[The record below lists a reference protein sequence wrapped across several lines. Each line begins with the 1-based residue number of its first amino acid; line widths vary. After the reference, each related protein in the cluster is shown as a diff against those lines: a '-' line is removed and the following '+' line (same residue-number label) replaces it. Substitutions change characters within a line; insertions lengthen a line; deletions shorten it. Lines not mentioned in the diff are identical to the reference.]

1 MIIVKTII
9 VNLLKK
15 EWLSL
20 FNSKYSTFNQYK
32 EIINKCLLDIDE
44 DNFIEEIRIYSSII
58 KILIS
63 NYDRTHLFFIS
74 CGVNSQNIDIIE
86 IY

>member
-15 EWLSL
+15 EWLSS
-20 FNSKYSTFNQYK
+20 FSKYSTFNQYK
-32 EIINKCLLDIDE
+32 EIINKCLLDIDD

-58 KILIS
+58 KILVS

-74 CGVNSQNIDIIE
+74 CGVNNQNIDIIE

>member
-15 EWLSL
+15 EWLLS
-20 FNSKYSTFNQYK
+20 FSKYSTFNQYK
-32 EIINKCLLDIDE
+32 EIINKCLLDIDD

-58 KILIS
+58 KILVS

-74 CGVNSQNIDIIE
+74 CGVNNQNIDIIE

>member
-1 MIIVKTII
+1 MIVVKTII

-15 EWLSL
+15 EWLLS
-20 FNSKYSTFNQYK
+20 FSKYSTFNQYK
-32 EIINKCLLDIDE
+32 EIINKCLLDIDD

-58 KILIS
+58 KILVS

-74 CGVNSQNIDIIE
+74 CGVNNQNIDITE

>member
-15 EWLSL
+15 EWLSS
-20 FNSKYSTFNQYK
+20 FSKYSTFNQYK
-32 EIINKCLLDIDE
+32 EIINKCLLNIDD

-58 KILIS
+58 KILVS

-74 CGVNSQNIDIIE
+74 CGVNNQNIDIIE

>member
-15 EWLSL
+15 EWLLS
-20 FNSKYSTFNQYK
+20 FSKYSTFNQYK
-32 EIINKCLLDIDE
+32 EIINKCLLSIDD

-58 KILIS
+58 KILVS

-74 CGVNSQNIDIIE
+74 CGVNNQNIDIIE
-86 IY
+86 IYW

>member
-1 MIIVKTII
+1 MIIVTTIV

-20 FNSKYSTFNQYK
+20 FNSKYDTFNQYK

-44 DNFIEEIRIYSSII
+44 DNFIEEIRIYSSI
-58 KILIS
+58 
-63 NYDRTHLFFIS
+63 N
-74 CGVNSQNIDIIE
+74 
-86 IY
+86 

>member
-15 EWLSL
+15 EWLSS
-20 FNSKYSTFNQYK
+20 FSKYSTFNQYK

-58 KILIS
+58 KILVS
-63 NYDRTHLFFIS
+63 NCDRTHLFFIS
-74 CGVNSQNIDIIE
+74 CGVDNQNIDIVE

>member
-15 EWLSL
+15 EWLSS
-20 FNSKYSTFNQYK
+20 FSKYSTFNQYK
-32 EIINKCLLDIDE
+32 EIINKCLLDIDD

-58 KILIS
+58 KILVS

-74 CGVNSQNIDIIE
+74 CGVNNQNIDIVE

>member
-1 MIIVKTII
+1 MIVVKTII

-15 EWLSL
+15 EWLLS
-20 FNSKYSTFNQYK
+20 FSKYSTFNQYK
-32 EIINKCLLDIDE
+32 EIINKCLLDIDD

-58 KILIS
+58 KILVS

-74 CGVNSQNIDIIE
+74 CGVDNQNIDIIE

>member
-15 EWLSL
+15 EWLLS
-20 FNSKYSTFNQYK
+20 FSKYSTFNQYK
-32 EIINKCLLDIDE
+32 EIINKCLLDIDD

-58 KILIS
+58 KILVS

-74 CGVNSQNIDIIE
+74 CGVNNQNIDITE

>member
-15 EWLSL
+15 KWLLS
-20 FNSKYSTFNQYK
+20 FSKYSTFNQYK

-58 KILIS
+58 KILVS

-74 CGVNSQNIDIIE
+74 CGVDNQNIDIIE

>member
-15 EWLSL
+15 EWLLS
-20 FNSKYSTFNQYK
+20 FSKYSTFNQYK
-32 EIINKCLLDIDE
+32 EIINKCLLSIDD

-58 KILIS
+58 KILVS

-74 CGVNSQNIDIIE
+74 CGVNNQNIDIIE

>member
-1 MIIVKTII
+1 MIIVKTIV

-15 EWLSL
+15 EWLLS
-20 FNSKYSTFNQYK
+20 FSKYSTFNQYR
-32 EIINKCLLDIDE
+32 EIINKCLLNIDD

-58 KILIS
+58 KILVS

-74 CGVNSQNIDIIE
+74 CGVNNQNIDIIE

>member
-15 EWLSL
+15 EWLSS
-20 FNSKYSTFNQYK
+20 FSKYSTFNQYK

-58 KILIS
+58 KILVS

-74 CGVNSQNIDIIE
+74 CGVNNQNIDIIE

>member
-1 MIIVKTII
+1 MIVVKTII

-15 EWLSL
+15 EWLSS
-20 FNSKYSTFNQYK
+20 FSKYSTFNQYK

-58 KILIS
+58 KILVS

-74 CGVNSQNIDIIE
+74 CGVNNQNIDIIE

>member
-15 EWLSL
+15 EWLLS
-20 FNSKYSTFNQYK
+20 FSKYSTFNQYK
-32 EIINKCLLDIDE
+32 EIINKCLLSIDD
-44 DNFIEEIRIYSSII
+44 DNFIEEIRLYSSII
-58 KILIS
+58 KILVS

-74 CGVNSQNIDIIE
+74 CGVNNQNIDIIE

>member
-1 MIIVKTII
+1 MIVVKTII

-15 EWLSL
+15 EWLSS
-20 FNSKYSTFNQYK
+20 FSKYSTFNQYK

-58 KILIS
+58 KILVS

>member
-15 EWLSL
+15 EWLLS
-20 FNSKYSTFNQYK
+20 FSKYSTFNQYK
-32 EIINKCLLDIDE
+32 EIINKCLLDIDD

-58 KILIS
+58 KILVS

-74 CGVNSQNIDIIE
+74 CGVDNQNIDIIE

>member
-15 EWLSL
+15 EWLLS
-20 FNSKYSTFNQYK
+20 FSKYSTFNQYK
-32 EIINKCLLDIDE
+32 EIINKCLLNIDD

-58 KILIS
+58 KILVS

-74 CGVNSQNIDIIE
+74 CGVNNQNIDIIE

>member
-1 MIIVKTII
+1 MIIVTTII

-15 EWLSL
+15 EWLLS
-20 FNSKYSTFNQYK
+20 FSKYSTFNQYK

-58 KILIS
+58 KILVS

-74 CGVNSQNIDIIE
+74 CGVNNQNIDIIE

>member
-15 EWLSL
+15 EWLSS
-20 FNSKYSTFNQYK
+20 FSKYSTINQYK
-32 EIINKCLLDIDE
+32 EIINKCLLDIDD

-58 KILIS
+58 KILVS

-74 CGVNSQNIDIIE
+74 CGVNNQNIDIIE

>member
-1 MIIVKTII
+1 MIIVKTIV

-15 EWLSL
+15 EWLLS
-20 FNSKYSTFNQYK
+20 FSKYSTFNQYK
-32 EIINKCLLDIDE
+32 EIINKCLLNIDD

-58 KILIS
+58 KILVS

-74 CGVNSQNIDIIE
+74 CGVNNQNIDIIE

>member
-15 EWLSL
+15 EWLLS
-20 FNSKYSTFNQYK
+20 FSKYSTFNQYK

-58 KILIS
+58 KILVS

-74 CGVNSQNIDIIE
+74 CGVDNQNIDIIE

>member
-15 EWLSL
+15 EWLSS
-20 FNSKYSTFNQYK
+20 FSKYSTFNQYK

-58 KILIS
+58 KILVS

-74 CGVNSQNIDIIE
+74 CGVNNQNINIIE

>member
-1 MIIVKTII
+1 MIVVKTII

-15 EWLSL
+15 EWLLS
-20 FNSKYSTFNQYK
+20 FSKYSTFNQYK

-58 KILIS
+58 KILVS

-74 CGVNSQNIDIIE
+74 CGINNQNIDIIE

>member
-1 MIIVKTII
+1 MIIVTTII
-9 VNLLKK
+9 INLLKK
-15 EWLSL
+15 EWLLS
-20 FNSKYSTFNQYK
+20 FSKYSTFNQYK
-32 EIINKCLLDIDE
+32 EIINKCLLNIDE

-58 KILIS
+58 KILVS

-74 CGVNSQNIDIIE
+74 CGVNNQNIDIIE

>member
-15 EWLSL
+15 EWLLS
-20 FNSKYSTFNQYK
+20 FSKYSTFNQYK
-32 EIINKCLLDIDE
+32 EIINKCLLSIDD

-58 KILIS
+58 KILVS

-74 CGVNSQNIDIIE
+74 CGVDNQNIDIIE

>member
-1 MIIVKTII
+1 MIIVKTIV

-15 EWLSL
+15 EWLSS
-20 FNSKYSTFNQYK
+20 FSKYSTFNQYK
-32 EIINKCLLDIDE
+32 EIINKCLLDIDD

-58 KILIS
+58 KILVS

-74 CGVNSQNIDIIE
+74 CGVDNQNIDIIE

>member
-15 EWLSL
+15 EWLSS
-20 FNSKYSTFNQYK
+20 FSKYDTFNQYK
-32 EIINKCLLDIDE
+32 EIINKCLLSIDD

-58 KILIS
+58 KILVS

>member
-15 EWLSL
+15 EWLLS
-20 FNSKYSTFNQYK
+20 FSKYDTFNQYK

-58 KILIS
+58 KILVS

-74 CGVNSQNIDIIE
+74 CGVNNQNIDIIE

>member
-15 EWLSL
+15 EWLSS
-20 FNSKYSTFNQYK
+20 FSKYSTFNQYK
-32 EIINKCLLDIDE
+32 EIINKCLLSIDD

-58 KILIS
+58 KILVS

>member
-15 EWLSL
+15 EWLSS
-20 FNSKYSTFNQYK
+20 FSKYSTFNQYK

-86 IY
+86 IYW

>member
-15 EWLSL
+15 EWLLS
-20 FNSKYSTFNQYK
+20 FSKYSTFNQYK
-32 EIINKCLLDIDE
+32 EIINKCLLNIDE

-58 KILIS
+58 KILVS

-74 CGVNSQNIDIIE
+74 CGVNNQNIDIIE

>member
-15 EWLSL
+15 EWLLS
-20 FNSKYSTFNQYK
+20 FSKYSTFNQYK

-58 KILIS
+58 KILVS

>member
-15 EWLSL
+15 EWLLS
-20 FNSKYSTFNQYK
+20 FSKYSTFNQYK

-58 KILIS
+58 KILVS

-74 CGVNSQNIDIIE
+74 CGVNNQNIDIIE

>member
-1 MIIVKTII
+1 MIVVKTII

-15 EWLSL
+15 EWLLS
-20 FNSKYSTFNQYK
+20 FSKYSTFNQYK
-32 EIINKCLLDIDE
+32 EIINKCLLDIDD

-58 KILIS
+58 KILVS

>member
-15 EWLSL
+15 EWLLS
-20 FNSKYSTFNQYK
+20 FSKYSTFNQYK

-58 KILIS
+58 KILVS
-63 NYDRTHLFFIS
+63 NYDRTHLFFIP
-74 CGVNSQNIDIIE
+74 CGVDNQNIDIVE

>member
-15 EWLSL
+15 EWLSS
-20 FNSKYSTFNQYK
+20 FSKYSTFNQYK
-32 EIINKCLLDIDE
+32 EIINKCLLDIDD

-58 KILIS
+58 KILVS

-74 CGVNSQNIDIIE
+74 CGVNNQNIDIIE
-86 IY
+86 IYW

>member
-15 EWLSL
+15 EWLLS
-20 FNSKYSTFNQYK
+20 FSKYSIFNQYK
-32 EIINKCLLDIDE
+32 EIINKCLLNIDD

-58 KILIS
+58 KILVS

-74 CGVNSQNIDIIE
+74 CGVNNQNIDIIE

>member
-15 EWLSL
+15 EWLLS
-20 FNSKYSTFNQYK
+20 FSKYDTFNQYK
-32 EIINKCLLDIDE
+32 EIINKCLLNIDD

-58 KILIS
+58 KILVS

-74 CGVNSQNIDIIE
+74 CGVNNQNIDIIE